1 MLILKILIIMK
12 KLKAIL
18 LIGTCLAFCAYQ
30 YFNESLKVE
39 KPNVVFIMV
48 DDLGWSDVGF
58 MGSTYYETPNID
70 ILANKSMVFTNAYAG
85 AANCAPS
92 RAALMSGMNSPRTG
106 VFTVGSSERGKN
118 KDRKL
123 IPVPNTEFLADSVYT
138 IAEMFKDAGYVTG
151 HFGKW
156 HVGEDPCSQGFDV
169 NVGGGH
175 WGHPKNY
182 FAPYV
187 YPEIEAPEGEYL
199 TDRLTLEAVRFIE
212 KNKSNPFF
220 LYLPFYT
227 VHTPLQAKKE
237 LLEKY
242 EHKEGSV
249 YHNKPTYA
257 AMIETMDNNVGK
269 ILNKLDELELT
280 NTIVVFTSDNGGVYK
295 ISKQTPLRSGKG
307 SYYEG
312 GVRVPLIISWPGVIR
327 KGITS
332 MPVTNL
338 DFYPTFSELVG
349 GKIKRNQPVDGQSLK
364 QFLLEEKP
372 LAERPLF
379 FHFPVYLQGYSQKNG
394 ENRDSL
400 FRTRPGSSIR
410 LGDWKLLYYYE
421 DQGIELFNLKD
432 DPGEKNNV
440 ANKYPEK
447 MNELKNSL
455 DEWLKSTQAPIPTQ
469 LNPDYSL

>member
-1 MLILKILIIMK
+1 MMKMKNTILI
-12 KLKAIL
+12 A
-18 LIGTCLAFCAYQ
+18 LICLAFSACQNPYVG
-30 YFNESLKVE
+30 SSSE

-58 MGSTYYETPNID
+58 MGSTYYETPNVD
-70 ILANKSMVFTNAYAG
+70 KLAAKSMVFTNAYAG

-106 VFTVGSSERGKN
+106 VFTVGSSERGNN

-138 IAEMFKDAGYVTG
+138 MAEMFKEAGYVTG

-156 HVGEDPCSQGFDV
+156 HVGMDPCSQGFDV

-199 TDRLTLEAVRFIE
+199 TDRLTQEAVSFIE
-212 KNKSNPFF
+212 RNKANPFF

-227 VHTPLQAKKE
+227 VHSPLHAKKE
-237 LLEKY
+237 LIQKY
-242 EHKEGSV
+242 KLKQGNE
-249 YHNKPTYA
+249 YHNKPSYA
-257 AMIETMDNNVGK
+257 AMIESMDSSVGM
-269 ILNKLDELELT
+269 ILDKLEELNLS
-280 NTIVVFTSDNGGVYK
+280 NTIVVFTSDNGGVYTT
-295 ISKQTPLRSGKG
+295 SKQTPLRAGKG

-312 GVRVPLIISWPGVIR
+312 GVRVPLAICWPDFIT
-327 KGITS
+327 KGKTD

-338 DFYPTFSELVG
+338 DFYPTFTEIVG
-349 GKIKRNQPVDGQSLK
+349 GEVKSNQPVDGISLK
-364 QFLLEEKP
+364 SFLVNGESLK
-372 LAERPLF
+372 ERPLF
-379 FHFPVYLQGYSQKNG
+379 FHFPIYLQGYSRKAG

-400 FRTRPGSSIR
+400 FRARPGSSIR

-421 DQGIELFNLKD
+421 DQDMELFNLKE
-432 DPGEKNNV
+432 DPSEKINLVN
-440 ANKYPEK
+440 AYPEK
-447 MNELKNSL
+447 KEQLKNSL
-455 DEWLKSTQAPIPTQ
+455 DEWIKRTQTPVPTQ
-469 LNPDYSL
+469 LNPDYIQTNKSE